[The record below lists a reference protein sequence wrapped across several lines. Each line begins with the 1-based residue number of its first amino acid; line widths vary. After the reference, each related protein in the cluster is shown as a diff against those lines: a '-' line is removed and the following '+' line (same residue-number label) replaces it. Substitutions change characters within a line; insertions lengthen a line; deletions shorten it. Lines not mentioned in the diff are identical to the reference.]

1 MRGVNRQVLKKKF
14 NLKFNQSILL
24 AVSFVLVLSLVL
36 PAYGQTLPN
45 QQLSSSTTKSWPSK
59 IDSFKTNPTLSSPI
73 TGYKIEARN
82 DGSYGV
88 VPPHTNVRAFLPWK
102 TLDDKTLHASII
114 KQTQL
119 SPDQEASIKRAIVGY
134 GTVKSDATTTY
145 VSWKEAL
152 QNESKYKSGI
162 SMPSNIVLVS
172 DDNEEANVAIW
183 VTDQK
188 NPIFSGYASNVI
200 QNKTIVKSN
209 IIIYDI
215 NNLTDQQISSIVR
228 HEFGHALGLRH
239 SDFTDD
245 LMFGIVPVPAYV
257 SVHHIGTLVSMYENL
272 ITPSNSGI
280 KT

>member
-1 MRGVNRQVLKKKF
+1 MSRVNRQVLKKKF
-14 NLKFNQSILL
+14 NLKSNQTILL
-24 AVSFVLVLSLVL
+24 AISFVLVLSLVL
-36 PAYGQTLPN
+36 PAYGQTIPN
-45 QQLSSSTTKSWPSK
+45 QLPSSSTTKAWPSK
-59 IDSFKTNPTLSSPI
+59 IDSFGTTQTLSSPI

-102 TLDDKTLHASII
+102 TLDDKTLHVSII

-119 SPDQEASIKRAIVGY
+119 SPDQEASIKKAIVGY

-188 NPIFSGYASNVI
+188 NPIFSGYAANVI
-200 QNKTIVKSN
+200 EHNTIIKSN

-272 ITPSNSGI
+272 ITPSNTGI

>member
-1 MRGVNRQVLKKKF
+1 MKKNF
-14 NLKFNQSILL
+14 NLKFNQTILL
-24 AVSFVLVLSLVL
+24 AISFTLVLSLVL
-36 PAYGQTLPN
+36 PAYGQTIPTD
-45 QQLSSSTTKSWPSK
+45 QPFSSTTKAWTSNV
-59 IDSFKTNPTLSSPI
+59 DSFLAKTISSPI

-88 VPPHTNVRAFLPWK
+88 VPSHTNVRAFLPWK
-102 TLDDKTLHASII
+102 TLDDKTLHVSII

-119 SPDQEASIKRAIVGY
+119 SPDQEASIKKAIVGY
-134 GTVKSDATTTY
+134 GTVKSDDTTTY

-152 QNESKYKSGI
+152 QNKSEYKSGI
-162 SMPSNIVLVS
+162 SMPTNIVLVS
-172 DDNEEANVAIW
+172 DDNEDANVAIW

-188 NPIFSGYASNVI
+188 NPIFSGYAANVV

-215 NNLTDQQISSIVR
+215 NNLTGPQISSIVR

-245 LMFGIVPVPAYV
+245 LMFGTVPVPAYV
-257 SVHHIGTLVSMYENL
+257 SEHHIVMLLSMYENL
-272 ITPSNSGI
+272 INPSNSGI